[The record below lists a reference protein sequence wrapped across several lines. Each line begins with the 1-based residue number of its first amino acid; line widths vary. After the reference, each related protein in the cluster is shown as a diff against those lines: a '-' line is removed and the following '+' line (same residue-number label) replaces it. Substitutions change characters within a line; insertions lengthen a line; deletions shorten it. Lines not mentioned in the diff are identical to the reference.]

1 MLPASQKNILVVQP
15 VPLLFWLYYEPVSGR
30 IRVKV
35 IIERATCVS
44 CGSCWETCP
53 GLFEQDPDDSFSRI
67 IEKYRIDGNIAEGT
81 PPGGSCN
88 LCTGSIRSLP
98 GANHQNIMHNPR

>member
-1 MLPASQKNILVVQP
+1 
-15 VPLLFWLYYEPVSGR
+15 
-30 IRVKV
+30 VKV

-67 IEKYRIDGNIAEGT
+67 IEKHRINGNIAEGT
-81 PPGGSCN
+81 LTEELTPCAQEALD
-88 LCTGSIRSLP
+88 LCPVQIISIKE
-98 GANHQNIMHNPR
+98 

>member
-1 MLPASQKNILVVQP
+1 M
-15 VPLLFWLYYEPVSGR
+15 
-30 IRVKV
+30 KV

-67 IEKYRIDGNIAEGT
+67 IEKYRMNGNIAEGT
-81 PPGGSCN
+81 PSEDLVACAQEASD
-88 LCTGSIRSLP
+88 LCPVQIIGI
-98 GANHQNIMHNPR
+98 HE

>member
-1 MLPASQKNILVVQP
+1 VN
-15 VPLLFWLYYEPVSGR
+15 
-30 IRVKV
+30 V

-67 IEKYRIDGNIAEGT
+67 IEKYRINSNIAEGT
-81 PPGGSCN
+81 PTEDLAACAQEASY
-88 LCTGSIRSLP
+88 LCPVQIISIKE
-98 GANHQNIMHNPR
+98 

>member
-1 MLPASQKNILVVQP
+1 M
-15 VPLLFWLYYEPVSGR
+15 
-30 IRVKV
+30 KV

-67 IEKYRIDGNIAEGT
+67 IEKYRANGNMAEGT
-81 PPGGSCN
+81 PAEDLVACAREASD
-88 LCTGSIRSLP
+88 LCPVQIISI
-98 GANHQNIMHNPR
+98 QE

>member
-1 MLPASQKNILVVQP
+1 M
-15 VPLLFWLYYEPVSGR
+15 
-30 IRVKV
+30 KV

-67 IEKYRIDGNIAEGT
+67 VEKYQINGNIAEGT
-81 PPGGSCN
+81 PAEDLA
-88 LCTGSIRSLP
+88 LCAQEASDLCPVQIIRIN
-98 GANHQNIMHNPR
+98 A